1 MKPWL
6 KTVLIALAVL
16 FVLFVCIPVP
26 RFNPSF
32 STIVLSSDE
41 RLLGAC
47 IADDEQWRFPASNNY
62 SDKYTGCLLEYEDN
76 WFFLHPGVNPSSL
89 IESARVN
96 RKAGRIVR
104 GGSTISM
111 QVVRMSRNNPKRT
124 YGEKILEIV
133 LALRLELH
141 YSKTTILNMYAAN
154 APFGGNVVGID
165 AAAWR
170 YFNTTPDK
178 LTWAEAATLAVL
190 PNSPSL
196 VNVERGRAELKEK
209 RNALLARMVDSK
221 AFIPKNRRVPF
232 TEDDYELSLE
242 ENIPDKPFAMPMS
255 TYHYMHQLK
264 AEHPGELIKTDIDYN
279 LQQRVCEIV
288 KTHHDANAANLFEN
302 YGVYVYDHVD
312 DKVVA
317 YVGNE
322 LTASNAASVD
332 MVKAQHSTGSIL
344 KPFLYAASIDAGE
357 LLPNMILPDIPFS
370 AGGYTPHNF
379 SGTFCG
385 AEHADVALARSLNAP
400 FVYLLR
406 DFGYKRFH
414 MLLKQLHLSGIRYPA
429 DHYGLSIILGGAE
442 ASLYDV
448 VNAYAHLADC
458 YNGKEGLFSR
468 EAAAYAFTA
477 MTNVNRPEGIGQ
489 HRRLAWKT
497 GTSFGFRDAWAVG
510 VSNRY
515 VIGVWCGNASGEGR
529 PGLIGLQAA
538 APLLFDVYYS
548 LNDECSF
555 AEPTNGTP
563 VEVCVRSGYPKSEY
577 CTDTR
582 TIFMPDVE
590 IQTGSCPYH
599 KKVYFNS
606 ARTHRVMPSCH
617 DADDIVSENVFVLP
631 PVMEWFYKQQ
641 LVPYTELPPLLDE
654 CRSIDDDAM
663 SFIYPETSVN
673 IVIPKD
679 ISGRGQMIVF
689 RIAHRDRN
697 ATVFWTIN
705 DDYLGQTQGN
715 HEMPVSVAP
724 GTYSLHC
731 VDDSGRELVRRF
743 TVEEK

>member
-1 MKPWL
+1 M
-6 KTVLIALAVL
+6 LIALAVL

-32 STIVLSSDE
+32 STVVLSSDG

-62 SDKYTGCLLEYEDN
+62 SDKYVNCLLEYEDN

-89 IESARVN
+89 IKSAREN
-96 RKAGRIVR
+96 RQAGRIVR
-104 GGSTISM
+104 GGSTVSM

-124 YGEKILEIV
+124 YAEKIVEIV

-141 YSKTTILNMYAAN
+141 CSKTTILNMYAAN

-196 VNVERGRAELKEK
+196 VNVERGRVELKEK
-209 RNALLARMVDSK
+209 RNALLARMVDPK
-221 AFIPKNRRVPF
+221 AYIPKSRRLTF
-232 TEDDYELSLE
+232 TDDDYELAIE
-242 ENIPDKPFAMPMS
+242 ENIPDRPFAMPMN
-255 TYHYMHQLK
+255 TYHYMCLLKKEHQ
-264 AEHPGELIKTDIDYN
+264 GELIRTDIDYE

-302 YGVYVYDHVD
+302 YGVYVYDHAD

-322 LTASNAASVD
+322 LTADDAALVD
-332 MVKAQHSTGSIL
+332 MVKTQHSTGSIL

-357 LLPNMILPDIPFS
+357 LLPYMILPDIPFS

-379 SGTFCG
+379 SGTFSG
-385 AEHADVALARSLNAP
+385 AVNADDALARSLNAP
-400 FVYLLR
+400 FVFLLR

-414 MLLKQLHLSGIRYPA
+414 NLLKQLDISGISFPA

-442 ASLYDV
+442 ASLYDIV
-448 VNAYAHLADC
+448 HAYAHLADC
-458 YNGKEGLFSR
+458 YNGEEGLFSHQS
-468 EAAAYAFTA
+468 AAYTLNA
-477 MTNVNRPEGIGQ
+477 MTAINRPEGIG
-489 HRRLAWKT
+489 HYRRLAWKT
-497 GTSFGFRDAWAVG
+497 GTSFGFRDAWSVG
-510 VSNRY
+510 VSDRY

-529 PGLIGLQAA
+529 PKLIGLQAA
-538 APLLFDVYYS
+538 APVMFDVFYS
-548 LNDECSF
+548 LDDDCSF
-555 AEPTNGTP
+555 VEPTEGMP
-563 VEVCVRSGYPKSEY
+563 VEVCARSGFPKSEY
-577 CTDTR
+577 CNDTE
-582 TIFMPDVE
+582 TVFLPDVE
-590 IQTGSCPYH
+590 VQVGNCPYH
-599 KKVYFNS
+599 KKVFFDRT
-606 ARTHRVMPSCH
+606 RTHRVLPSCH
-617 DADDIVSENVFVLP
+617 DADDVCSENVFVLP
-631 PVMEWFYKQQ
+631 PVMEWFYKKQ
-641 LVPYTELPPLLDE
+641 LVPYTVLPPFVDDCRPTDE
-654 CRSIDDDAM
+654 DVM
-663 SFIYPETSVN
+663 SFIYPETAVN

-679 ISGRGQMIVF
+679 ISGHGQMIVF
-689 RIAHRDRN
+689 KVAHRDEN
-697 ATVFWTIN
+697 ASVFWTIN
-705 DDYLGQTQGN
+705 DDYVGQTRGN

-731 VDDSGRELVRRF
+731 IDDSGRELVRRF